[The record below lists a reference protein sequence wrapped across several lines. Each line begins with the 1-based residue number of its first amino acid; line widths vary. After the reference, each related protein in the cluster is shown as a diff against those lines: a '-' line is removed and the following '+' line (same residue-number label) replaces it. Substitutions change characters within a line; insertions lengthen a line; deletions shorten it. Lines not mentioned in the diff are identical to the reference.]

1 MSVPM
6 TEQFDR
12 LHSGSVFT
20 AFSLAQQAFKGFE
33 ELVRLNLHAAK
44 QALPGS
50 EDAQRL
56 ADKTPFDLWIEQANR
71 VQPLTEALLEYHR
84 QTSDISARTS
94 AAILAIFD
102 AGFEQQQEK
111 LREVVEGFARNAPAG
126 SEAAV
131 SVMKSAVSFGSVGID
146 TIRKSA
152 AQAIAMAQQGQA
164 AVHSAG

>member
-1 MSVPM
+1 M

-12 LHSGSVFT
+12 LHSGTVFT
-20 AFSLAQQAFKGFE
+20 GFSVAQHAFQGFE
-33 ELVRLNLHAAK
+33 ELVRLNLRVAK

-56 ADKTPFDLWIEQANR
+56 ADKTPLDLWIDQAGN
-71 VQPLTEALLEYHR
+71 VQPFAEKLLEYNR
-84 QTSDISARTS
+84 QTSDISARTY
-94 AAILAIFD
+94 AAILEIFD
-102 AGFEQQQEK
+102 AGFQQQQAK

-164 AVHSAG
+164 AVRSAGQPG